1 MKKTVLSVAALLL
14 GFLAYSQEADNLG
27 RHAEVSV
34 IPRLD
39 LNPGYGSESSEL
51 GFDLGNSSLYTLFE
65 GSLSEHFSW
74 TVANHWLQYDS
85 EDCLWPYKSMGRSD
99 STNWLDYFKADF
111 SFSGWTFTLGKDMIS
126 TGGFEY
132 DDWDWDIYPLFST
145 PFAANFCCYQWGGK
159 LAWTTPSEMSTFSA
173 QMTASPYG
181 EQPFASGLWTYSA
194 MWRGEYGPLS
204 NIWSV
209 SAVEREPKT
218 YDYIFYLGQRVSFE
232 DFTLTVDWSNNY
244 GSDNTYILVGSED
257 DSGAVF
263 VPGKGNTVAATLAY
277 SFSDALNIAAKG
289 SYVASH
295 DRDLYGD
302 HWTAGCIL
310 EYFPLADSQDLRL
323 HALLAYNSEL
333 ALTSLSIGAR
343 WNFVISL
350 F

>member
-39 LNPGYGSESSEL
+39 LNPVYGFESSEL

-85 EDCLWPYKSMGRSD
+85 EDCLWPYKSLGRSD

-111 SFSGWTFTLGKDMIS
+111 SFSGWTITLGKDMVS

-132 DDWDWDIYPLFST
+132 DDWDWDIYPAFST
-145 PFAANFCCYQWGGK
+145 PFAYGFSCYQWGGK
-159 LAWTTPSEMSTFSA
+159 LAYTTPSEKSTFSA
-173 QMTASPYG
+173 QMTTSPYG
-181 EQPFASGLWTYSA
+181 ERPFASGLWTYSA
-194 MWRGEYGPLS
+194 MWRGEYGAFS

-209 SAVEREPKT
+209 SAIGNEAHK
-218 YDYIFYLGQRVSFE
+218 YDYLFYLGQRVSL
-232 DFTLTVDWSNNY
+232 DSFTLTLDWSNNY
-244 GSDNTYILVGSED
+244 GSDD
-257 DSGAVF
+257 VF
-263 VPGKGNTVAATLAY
+263 VLGKGGTFAATLAY
-277 SFSDALNIAAKG
+277 GFSDRLNLSAKG
-289 SYVASH
+289 SYSASH
-295 DRDLYGD
+295 DREMYAD

-323 HALLAYNSEL
+323 HALLAYNSL
-333 ALTSLSIGAR
+333 GSGATLSLGAR
-343 WNFVISL
+343 WNFSFRL

>member
-39 LNPGYGSESSEL
+39 LNPVYSSEGSEL

-74 TVANHWLQYDS
+74 TVANHWIQYDS
-85 EDCLWPYKSMGRSD
+85 EDCLWPYKSLGRSD
-99 STNWLDYFKADF
+99 STNWLDYCKADF

-132 DDWDWDIYPLFST
+132 DDWDWDIYPVFST

-159 LAWTTPSEMSTFSA
+159 VAYTTPSEMSTFSA

-181 EQPFASGLWTYSA
+181 EHPFGSGLWTYSA

-209 SAVEREPKT
+209 SAIEREPKV
-218 YDYIFYLGQRVSFE
+218 YDYVFYLGQRLSL
-232 DFTLTVDWSNNY
+232 DGFTLTFDWSNNC
-244 GSDNTYILVGSED
+244 GSDGE
-257 DSGAVF
+257 F
-263 VPGKGNTVAATLAY
+263 VIGRGNTCAATLAY
-277 SFSDALNIAAKG
+277 GFSDALTLSARG
-289 SYVASH
+289 SYVDSY
-295 DRDLYGD
+295 DRDASDD

-323 HALLAYNSEL
+323 HALLAYNSL
-333 ALTSLSIGAR
+333 LSQTTLSLGAR